1 MFRNILRMRMLSPA
15 HIGGMITHLPKF
27 VRVFYR
33 LMKDHRV
40 SVFVKAAPFL
50 ILLLMFTPPA
60 IELDFVPGWARSIGC
75 SQSISR
81 SNYSYGYARPTSCAN
96 TSARLRAVNNLK
108 MRPR

>member
-1 MFRNILRMRMLSPA
+1 MFRNFLRMRMLSPA
-15 HIGGMITHLPKF
+15 RVGGMITHLPKF

-60 IELDFVPGWARSIGC
+60 IELDFVPGLGEIDWMLATYLALKLFVWLCPPDVVREHVGEIARG
-75 SQSISR
+75 Q
-81 SNYSYGYARPTSCAN
+81 
-96 TSARLRAVNNLK
+96 
-108 MRPR
+108 